1 MPANESSHK
10 TNAPAPIPT
19 SNLHLL
25 NNTSIATDSDS
36 MGNQHVFFQD
46 STGAVR
52 HAIRLI
58 QSNDWTIDEI
68 SPVPSGAKMHT
79 PLTALIFTRSRVS
92 EEEVSQIC
100 LQLKSS
106 IIICN

>member
-1 MPANESSHK
+1 
-10 TNAPAPIPT
+10 
-19 SNLHLL
+19 
-25 NNTSIATDSDS
+25 

-58 QSNDWTIDEI
+58 QSNDWTIDKI

-79 PLTALIFTRSRVS
+79 PLAALIFIRPRVL

-100 LQLKSS
+100 LKLKSS
-106 IIICN
+106 VIICN

>member
-1 MPANESSHK
+1 MLANESSHK
-10 TNAPAPIPT
+10 ADASAPIPA
-19 SNLHLL
+19 SSLHLL
-25 NNTSIATDSDS
+25 NNTSIATDSDR
-36 MGNQHVFFQD
+36 MGNHHVFFQD

-52 HAIRLI
+52 HATRLI
-58 QSNDWTIDEI
+58 ESNDWTIDTV

-79 PLTALIFTRSRVS
+79 PLAALIFTRSRVS

-106 IIICN
+106 IIIYN